1 MRPWVVSGCLT
12 FEVGFG
18 DAKQA
23 RENDNPVFEPEPS
36 IEVTEAMASVKKN
49 NG

>member
-18 DAKQA
+18 HAKQA

-36 IEVTEAMASVKKN
+36 IEATEAIASVKKKY
-49 NG
+49 G